1 MNFTWWMWLLLALA
15 GTGIGIVV
23 VMQTPWYKVRK
34 YAMDI
39 KRVYDRHKLQEKA
52 EAVQAMGQNP
62 NPNPVLMRK
71 PLRELTATY
80 EALIADMNKLK
91 VPPKA
96 NTLHDL
102 SVTVA
107 KESLAMYQMAAIG
120 GFRQKSIQEKQRK
133 VQKMQDQIQAEMEKL
148 YGPLKK
154 EKKK

>member
-1 MNFTWWMWLLLALA
+1 MNFPWYVWLLLALA
-15 GTGIGIVV
+15 GAGIGIVI

-39 KRVYDRHKLQEKA
+39 KKVYDKHKLQEKA
-52 EAVQAMGQNP
+52 EAVQALGQTP

-71 PLRELTATY
+71 PIRELTSTY
-80 EALIADMNKLK
+80 EALIADLNKLK

-102 SVTVA
+102 NLTVA
-107 KESLAMYQMAAIG
+107 KDSLSMYQMAAIG
-120 GFRQKSIQEKQRK
+120 GFRQKSMVDKQK
-133 VQKMQDQIQAEMEKL
+133 KIQKMQDQIQAEMEKL

-154 EKKK
+154 K